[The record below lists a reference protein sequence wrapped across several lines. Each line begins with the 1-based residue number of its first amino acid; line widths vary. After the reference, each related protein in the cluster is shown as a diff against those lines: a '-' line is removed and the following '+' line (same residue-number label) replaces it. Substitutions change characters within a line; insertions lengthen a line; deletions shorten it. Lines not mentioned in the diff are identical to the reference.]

1 MLVRMHLSKK
11 QLANYSSTANF
22 WSQFGAKIKKSASQI
37 SGMLILVTP
46 TGFKPV
52 TF

>member
-1 MLVRMHLSKK
+1 MPFLFLSNLLTSSIVKHKK
-11 QLANYSSTANF
+11 ILE
-22 WSQFGAKIKKSASQI
+22 
-37 SGMLILVTP
+37 LIEDFLVTP

>member
-1 MLVRMHLSKK
+1 MPFPTNFPLNHFTGGKWCFVTENKK
-11 QLANYSSTANF
+11 RNL
-22 WSQFGAKIKKSASQI
+22 FGF
-37 SGMLILVTP
+37 LILVTP

>member
-1 MLVRMHLSKK
+1 MPFPTNFPLNHFTGGKWCFVTENKK
-11 QLANYSSTANF
+11 KESVWIPF
-22 WSQFGAKIKKSASQI
+22 F
-37 SGMLILVTP
+37 VTP